1 MVVEPIH
8 MNEEGG
14 WRQDR
19 RKFLPSRKF
28 TALWGDKLQPQAF
41 KSKEKVLRM
50 LGEKKKKKNAGR
62 CKPSSG
68 RMSVTPSQDSEKKGS
83 QSLQA

>member
-50 LGEKKKKKNAGR
+50 LGEKKKK
-62 CKPSSG
+62 
-68 RMSVTPSQDSEKKGS
+68 RMLGGANPARGG
-83 QSLQA
+83 

>member
-1 MVVEPIH
+1 MVVEPMH

-19 RKFLPSRKF
+19 RKFLSSRKF

-41 KSKEKVLRM
+41 KSKDKVLRM
-50 LGEKKKKKNAGR
+50 LGEKNKKNAGR

>member
-1 MVVEPIH
+1 MVAELMHV
-8 MNEEGG
+8 NEEGG

-50 LGEKKKKKNAGR
+50 LGEKKNAGR
-62 CKPSSG
+62 CKPSLG
-68 RMSVTPSQDSEKKGS
+68 RDVCHHKSRQ
-83 QSLQA
+83 

>member
-1 MVVEPIH
+1 MINIIDSIQLENRP
-8 MNEEGG
+8 G
-14 WRQDR
+14 
-19 RKFLPSRKF
+19 F

-41 KSKEKVLRM
+41 KSKDKVLRM
-50 LGEKKKKKNAGR
+50 LGEKNKKNAGR

-68 RMSVTPSQDSEKKGS
+68 RMSVTPSQDSEKGS

>member
-1 MVVEPIH
+1 MVVELMH
-8 MNEEGG
+8 VNEEGG

-28 TALWGDKLQPQAF
+28 TALCGDKLQPQAF
-41 KSKEKVLRM
+41 KSKDKMLRM
-50 LGEKKKKKNAGR
+50 LGEKKKRMLRGANLAQG
-62 CKPSSG
+62 G
-68 RMSVTPSQDSEKKGS
+68 MSVTPSQDSEKNGS

>member
-50 LGEKKKKKNAGR
+50 LG
-62 CKPSSG
+62 
-68 RMSVTPSQDSEKKGS
+68 
-83 QSLQA
+83 